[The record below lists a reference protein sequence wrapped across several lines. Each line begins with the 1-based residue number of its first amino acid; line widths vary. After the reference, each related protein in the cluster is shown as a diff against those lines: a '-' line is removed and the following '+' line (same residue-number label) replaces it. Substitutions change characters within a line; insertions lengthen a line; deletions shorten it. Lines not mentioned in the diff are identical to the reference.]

1 MKYLVTGAAGFI
13 GSAVVEK
20 LTVAGHQVV
29 GIDNLNDY
37 YDVNLKLARI
47 DRIKHEQFECKKVDL
62 ADRPAMA
69 SLFEQEQFDRV
80 IHLAAQAGV
89 RYSIENPHAYA
100 DSNLVGHLNILE
112 GCRQTKVKH
121 LIYASSSSVYGL
133 NAKVPF
139 ETSDSVDHP
148 VSLYAATKK
157 ANELMS
163 HSYSHLYDIPTTGLR
178 FFTVYGSWGR
188 PDMAPFIFT
197 KKILDGDTIDI
208 NNNGDMWRDFTHVND
223 IVEGVVRIADVLPGR
238 DEQWTVEQGTPAS
251 SSAPY
256 AVYNIGH
263 GSPISLMDFVKAI
276 EDELGIE
283 AKKNFREM
291 QPGDVYQ
298 TYADTQ
304 DLFAATGYKPQV
316 GIKEGVAEF
325 ITWYKEFYNK

>member
-20 LTVAGHQVV
+20 LTAAGHQVV

-37 YDVNLKLARI
+37 YDVNLKLARL

-62 ADRPAMA
+62 ADRSAMA
-69 SLFEQEQFDRV
+69 NLFEQEQFDRV

-208 NNNGDMWRDFTHVND
+208 NNNGDMWRDFTHVDD

-276 EDELGIE
+276 EDELGIK

-316 GIKEGVAEF
+316 GIKAGVAEF